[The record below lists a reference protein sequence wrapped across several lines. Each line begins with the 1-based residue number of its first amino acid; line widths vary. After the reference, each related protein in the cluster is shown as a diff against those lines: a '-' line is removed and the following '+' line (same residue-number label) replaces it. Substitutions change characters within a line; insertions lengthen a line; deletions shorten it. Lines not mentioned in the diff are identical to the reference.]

1 MTGSEDAALRR
12 QASQHLQRRTAAL
25 RPLAARRDLVRCS
38 SQALRARQGKSS
50 RGTTEAVTNSG
61 RHAPPASSAA
71 VRCIPDH
78 HPCIHLLAQM
88 RHFSSSSH
96 LSGCMGCDLEWRPR
110 HRPCR
115 RVWRTELP
123 CRGSSGSRCIP
134 RCRHL
139 QRVSISSKLGCNRD
153 RRVGMQG
160 ATLAAPRLCLF
171 MHACVRTPRPAA
183 APHQ

>member
-88 RHFSSSSH
+88 PHTCQVAWDVIWNGDRATA
-96 LSGCMGCDLEWRPR
+96 LAGVSGGRNFP
-110 HRPCR
+110 
-115 RVWRTELP
+115 V
-123 CRGSSGSRCIP
+123 
-134 RCRHL
+134 
-139 QRVSISSKLGCNRD
+139 
-153 RRVGMQG
+153 
-160 ATLAAPRLCLF
+160 
-171 MHACVRTPRPAA
+171 AA
-183 APHQ
+183 ALVRAAFHDAGTYNA